1 MKGSGTIPT
10 LIIFVVVVVTAL
22 LVFLVLPNIIS
33 VWEASCDFISDAI
46 STVTLQQVKNACT
59 KSPVQIDVVV
69 KPEYLPLTADHALR
83 SLLETTD
90 RGSGKQVQELLAY
103 AVLNQ
108 KATFSLDGKNI
119 DLQKI
124 IDEKMNFLLPGK
136 QYNLVV
142 KSGLLNF
149 GNQNL
154 AELSSETPQDQV
166 GKLPKYRSS
175 TTLTTPD
182 LKKVQVVLLI
192 R

>member
-10 LIIFVVVVVTAL
+10 LVIFVVVIVTSF

-33 VWEASCDFISDAI
+33 VWESSCDFVSDAV
-46 STVTLQQVKNACT
+46 STITFQQVKNACT
-59 KSPVQIDVVV
+59 KSPVQIEVVI

-90 RGSGKQVQELLAY
+90 SASGKQVQELLAY
-103 AVLNQ
+103 GVMNKNA
-108 KATFSLDGKNI
+108 KFSLEGNEI
-119 DLQKI
+119 DLEKI
-124 IDEKMNFLLPGK
+124 MDQKMNSLLPDK
-136 QYNLVV
+136 EYNLVV

-149 GNQNL
+149 GNPSL
-154 AELSSETPQDQV
+154 AEVRSESLEAGMFPQ
-166 GKLPKYRSS
+166 YRST

-182 LKKVQVVLLI
+182 LKKVQVVLFF